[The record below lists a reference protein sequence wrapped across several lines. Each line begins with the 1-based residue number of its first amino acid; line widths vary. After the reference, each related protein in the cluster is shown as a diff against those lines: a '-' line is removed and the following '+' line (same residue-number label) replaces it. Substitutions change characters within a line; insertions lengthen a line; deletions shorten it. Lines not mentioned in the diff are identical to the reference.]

1 MKKNRYLALR
11 IILFMGVIAVV
22 FYVAMLSFINQDNAY
37 LLTAIKDYM
46 IIMSI
51 ALIVFFAELDKD
63 KVREEKLKAYKEG
76 YEQGKFDKE
85 MEATNDVG

>member
-11 IILFMGVIAVV
+11 IILFIGIMAVV
-22 FYVAMLSFINQDNAY
+22 FYVAMLSFINHNNAY

-51 ALIVFFAELDKD
+51 ALLILFAELDKD
-63 KVREEKLKAYKEG
+63 KVREERLKAYKEG
-76 YEQGKFDKE
+76 YEQGKFDAR
-85 MEATNDVG
+85 MEVKSDE